1 MRRII
6 LTMGLSLAFLAGQA
20 QTASD
25 YIVKTKGAKKSVAP
39 ERTLAGGAPDAK
51 QNEPKDFVGKYFQ
64 FQSLCDW
71 KPGMKFMVMPEKYDL
86 IVKTF
91 CDENGKEVSSMTL
104 RHQIMIYKGHSVSSE
119 GHAHINFQC
128 LGDNKMYYYEVPNG
142 SFEDYC
148 YGKMGVP
155 TLAYLGD
162 VDMARDKLMGKKL
175 ITKTTVYFVDTDY
188 DSDGAK
194 EVKVAA
200 NQEVTVTAVGVGT
213 RSFPVKIIVEDAKG
227 NEFFQNVA
235 LSKTNSG
242 MRDDEFL
249 LMDNSRHAFY
259 GSFSVLDDMMAVT
272 GSHND
277 YLGKAIHTKYVT
289 GMITK
294 GDGRERTVRV
304 PKLTTFIIDGI
315 NAHRDDG
322 YVTLSLT
329 EMDSRRQYFKDV
341 IFYTPE
347 DVVLDAAEKEKYF
360 GYLFAMGEGL
370 ERQTSQAARAAIR
383 AGRVIAGMSED
394 EVQLAVGE
402 PDRTAEDN
410 TGRYDW
416 IYLRSKG
423 KLLIVHFGRNGLV
436 QSYNTAMDSQK
447 KQPAKKTVRKKTTNS
462 KSSGWQSR
470 PGTPLTK

>member
-1 MRRII
+1 MRRTI
-6 LTMGLSLAFLAGQA
+6 LTLSLSLAFMVGQA
-20 QTASD
+20 QTAND
-25 YIVKTKGAKKSVAP
+25 YIVKTKGAKKSAVS
-39 ERTLAGGAPDAK
+39 ETKLAGEAPDAK
-51 QNEPKDFVGKYFQ
+51 KNEPKDFVGKYFVYY
-64 FQSLCDW
+64 SLCDW
-71 KPGMKFMVMPEKYDL
+71 KPGMKFMVVPEKYDL

-91 CDENGKEVSSMTL
+91 CDASTNKEVSSMTL
-104 RHQIMIYKGHSVSSE
+104 RHQIFIYKGHSVSQE
-119 GHAHINFQC
+119 GHARINFQSEA
-128 LGDNKMYYYEVPNG
+128 DNKMYYYEVPNG

-148 YGKMGVP
+148 YSKKGVP

-162 VDMARDKLMGKKL
+162 VDIAREKLLGKKV
-175 ITKTTVYFVDTDY
+175 IIKSNSYFVDTDY
-188 DSDGAK
+188 NSDGVK
-194 EVKVAA
+194 EVSVTP

-213 RSFPVKIIVEDAKG
+213 RSFPVKIIVEDKNG

-235 LSKTNSG
+235 ISRTNSG

-249 LMDNSRHAFY
+249 LMDNSRNAFY

-272 GSHND
+272 GSYED
-277 YLGKAIHTKYVT
+277 YTGKAIHTKYVT

-304 PKLTTFIIDGI
+304 PKLTTFVIDVI
-315 NAHRDDG
+315 TPHREEG

-329 EMDSRRQYFKDV
+329 EMESRRQYYKDV

-347 DVVLDAAEKEKYF
+347 DVVLETADKEKYF

-383 AGRVIAGMSED
+383 TGRVIAGMSED

-402 PDRTAEDN
+402 PDRTTTTDD
-410 TGRYDW
+410 GRYDW
-416 IYLRSKG
+416 VYLRSKG

-436 QSYNTAMDSQK
+436 QSYNTAMDS
-447 KQPAKKTVRKKTTNS
+447 KQPAKKTNTLKRNN
-462 KSSGWQSR
+462 
-470 PGTPLTK
+470 